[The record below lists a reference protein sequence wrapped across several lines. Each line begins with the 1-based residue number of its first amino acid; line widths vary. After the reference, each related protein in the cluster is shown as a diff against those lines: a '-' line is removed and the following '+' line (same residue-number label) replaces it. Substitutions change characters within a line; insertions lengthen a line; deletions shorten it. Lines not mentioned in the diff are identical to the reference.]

1 MPASQQQ
8 EQERVRIGELSR
20 RTGVQPNTIRAW
32 QRRYGLVEP
41 QRTSK
46 GYRLYSSADEE
57 VIRAMRELTAKG
69 VAAAEAAALARR
81 GAEEPPA
88 TSSGALDPA
97 AQARRLRRALEAFD
111 EEEANAVLDECLAG
125 LSLARIVEDV
135 IPAAMAAIGSRWQ
148 DGEATV
154 AQEHFASSIV
164 RGRLLG
170 LARGWGT
177 GAGPL
182 ALLACLPGELHDL
195 GLIAF
200 GLSLHQ
206 RGWRIAY
213 LGADTPLDTL
223 DDAVDRLRPRVVVLS
238 ASDPGRL
245 AAVAEELRL
254 LALRVPVSVGGRGAA
269 ASTIEDVSI
278 LDGIASSEAFDRFRS
293 PRADM

>member
-1 MPASQQQ
+1 MSAHPQQKL
-8 EQERVRIGELSR
+8 ERVRIGELSR
-20 RTGVQPNTIRAW
+20 RTGVQADTIRAW
-32 QRRYGLVEP
+32 ERRYGLVEP

-46 GYRLYSSADEE
+46 GYRLYSSADED

-81 GAEEPPA
+81 GAEAPPVP
-88 TSSGALDPA
+88 SSGALDPA

-111 EEEANAVLDECLAG
+111 EEEANAILDECLAG
-125 LSLARIVEDV
+125 LSLARVVEDV
-135 IPAAMAAIGSRWQ
+135 IPAAMAEIGSRWQ
-148 DGEATV
+148 DGQATV
-154 AQEHFASSIV
+154 AQEHFASSVV

-170 LARGWGT
+170 LARGWGA

-200 GLSLHQ
+200 GLSLRQ

-223 DDAVDRLRPRVVVLS
+223 DDAVIASDRGWSSSRLRS
-238 ASDPGRL
+238 QGASPPPPKSCVSL
-245 AAVAEELRL
+245 AR
-254 LALRVPVSVGGRGAA
+254 RVPVSVGGRAA
-269 ASTIEDVSI
+269 PASPIEGVSM
-278 LDGIASSEAFDRFRS
+278 LEGIASSEAFDRFRS
-293 PRADM
+293 P

>member
-1 MPASQQQ
+1 MSARPQQ

-20 RTGVQPNTIRAW
+20 RTGVHTDTIRVW
-32 QRRYGLVEP
+32 ERRYDLVEP

-46 GYRLYSSADEE
+46 GYRLYSSADED

-81 GAEEPPA
+81 GAEAPPPP
-88 TSSGALDPA
+88 SFGALDPTV
-97 AQARRLRRALEAFD
+97 QARRLRRALEAFD
-111 EEEANAVLDECLAG
+111 EEEANAILDECLAG
-125 LSLARIVEDV
+125 LSFARVVEDV
-135 IPAAMAAIGSRWQ
+135 IPAAMAEIGSRWQ
-148 DGEATV
+148 DGQATV
-154 AQEHFASSIV
+154 AQEHFASNVV

-170 LARGWGT
+170 LARGWGA

-200 GLSLHQ
+200 GLSLRQ

-223 DDAVDRLRPRVVVLS
+223 DDAVNRLRPRVVVLT
-238 ASDPGRL
+238 ASEPSRL
-245 AAVAEELRL
+245 AAVATELRA
-254 LALRVPVSVGGRGAA
+254 LAVRVPVSVGGRA
-269 ASTIEDVSI
+269 ASASPIAGVTMLES
-278 LDGIASSEAFDRFRS
+278 IASSEAFDRFRS
-293 PRADM
+293 V

>member
-1 MPASQQQ
+1 MSAHPQQD
-8 EQERVRIGELSR
+8 QERVRIGELSR
-20 RTGVQPNTIRAW
+20 RTGVQPDTIRAW

-46 GYRLYSSADEE
+46 GYRLYSSADED
-57 VIRAMRELTAKG
+57 VIRVMRDLTAKG

-81 GAEEPPA
+81 GAEAPPA
-88 TSSGALDPA
+88 PSFGALDPA

-111 EEEANAVLDECLAG
+111 EQEANAILDECLAG
-125 LSLARIVEDV
+125 LSLARVLEDV
-135 IPAAMAAIGSRWQ
+135 ITAAMAEIGSRWH

-154 AQEHFASSIV
+154 AQEHFASSVV

-170 LARGWGT
+170 LARGWGA

-200 GLSLHQ
+200 GLSFRQ

-223 DDAVDRLRPRVVVLS
+223 DDAVNRLRPRVVVLS
-238 ASDPGRL
+238 ASEPSRL
-245 AAVAEELRL
+245 AAVANELRS
-254 LALRVPVSVGGRGAA
+254 LAVRVPVSVGGRAAGALP
-269 ASTIEDVSI
+269 IEGVTR
-278 LDGIASSEAFDRFRS
+278 LKGIASSEDFDRLRS
-293 PRADM
+293 P

>member
-1 MPASQQQ
+1 MSAHPQQ
-8 EQERVRIGELSR
+8 EPERVRIGELSR
-20 RTGVQPNTIRAW
+20 RTGVQTDTIRAW
-32 QRRYGLVEP
+32 ERRYGLVEP

-57 VIRAMRELTAKG
+57 VIRAMCELTAKG

-81 GAEEPPA
+81 GAEAPPA
-88 TSSGALDPA
+88 PSSGALDPP

-111 EEEANAVLDECLAG
+111 EEEANATLDECLAG
-125 LSLARIVEDV
+125 LSLARVLEDV
-135 IPAAMAAIGSRWQ
+135 VPAAMAEIGSRWQ

-154 AQEHFASSIV
+154 AQEHFASSVV

-170 LARGWGT
+170 LARGWGA

-223 DDAVDRLRPRVVVLS
+223 DDAATRLRPQVVVVS
-238 ASDPGRL
+238 ASEPGRL
-245 AAVAEELRL
+245 AAVAKELRS
-254 LALRVPVSVGGRGAA
+254 LAMRVPVSVGGRAA
-269 ASTIEDVSI
+269 AALPIEGVTM
-278 LDGIASSEAFDRFRS
+278 LEGIASSRAFDQFRS
-293 PRADM
+293 P

>member
-1 MPASQQQ
+1 MSAHPQE

-20 RTGVQPNTIRAW
+20 RTGVHGDTIRAW
-32 QRRYGLVEP
+32 ERRYGLVKP

-81 GAEEPPA
+81 GAEAPPGP
-88 TSSGALDPA
+88 SLGALDPA

-111 EEEANAVLDECLAG
+111 EEEANAILDECLAG
-125 LSLARIVEDV
+125 LSMARVLEDV
-135 IPAAMAAIGSRWQ
+135 VPAAMAEIGSRWQ
-148 DGEATV
+148 DGQATV
-154 AQEHFASSIV
+154 AQEHFASSVV

-170 LARGWGT
+170 LGRGWGA

-200 GLSLHQ
+200 GLSLHR

-213 LGADTPLDTL
+213 LGADTPLETL
-223 DDAVDRLRPRVVVLS
+223 DDAVTRLRPQVVVVS
-238 ASDPGRL
+238 ASAPERL
-245 AAVAEELRL
+245 AGVAKELRS
-254 LALRVPVSVGGRGAA
+254 LAMRVPVSVGGRGAVA
-269 ASTIEDVSI
+269 LPIEGVTM
-278 LDGIASSEAFDRFRS
+278 LEGIASSQAFDRFRS
-293 PRADM
+293 P

>member
-1 MPASQQQ
+1 MSAHPQQNL
-8 EQERVRIGELSR
+8 ERVRIGELSR
-20 RTGVQPNTIRAW
+20 RTGVQADTIRAW
-32 QRRYGLVEP
+32 ERRYGLVEP

-46 GYRLYSSADEE
+46 GYRLYSSADED
-57 VIRAMRELTAKG
+57 VIRAMRELTARG

-81 GAEEPPA
+81 GAEAAPVP
-88 TSSGALDPA
+88 SSGALDPA

-111 EEEANAVLDECLAG
+111 EEEANAILDECLAG
-125 LSLARIVEDV
+125 LSLARVVEDV
-135 IPAAMAAIGSRWQ
+135 IPAAMAEIGSRWQ
-148 DGEATV
+148 DGQATV
-154 AQEHFASSIV
+154 AQEHFASSVV

-170 LARGWGT
+170 LARGWGA

-200 GLSLHQ
+200 GLSLRQ

-238 ASDPGRL
+238 ASEPRRL
-245 AAVAEELRL
+245 AAAAEELRL
-254 LALRVPVSVGGRGAA
+254 LARRVPVSVGGRAA
-269 ASTIEDVSI
+269 PASPIEGVSM
-278 LDGIASSEAFDRFRS
+278 LEGTASSEAFDRFRS
-293 PRADM
+293 P

>member
-1 MPASQQQ
+1 MSAHPQQ

-20 RTGVQPNTIRAW
+20 RTGVQPDTIRAW

-46 GYRLYSSADEE
+46 GYRLYSSADED
-57 VIRAMRELTAKG
+57 VIRAMRDLTAKG

-81 GAEEPPA
+81 GAEAPPA
-88 TSSGALDPA
+88 SSFGALDPA

-111 EEEANAVLDECLAG
+111 EQEANAILDECLAG
-125 LSLARIVEDV
+125 LSLARVLEDV
-135 IPAAMAAIGSRWQ
+135 ITAAMAEIGSRWH

-154 AQEHFASSIV
+154 AQEHFASSVV

-170 LARGWGT
+170 LARGWGA

-200 GLSLHQ
+200 GLSLRE

-223 DDAVDRLRPRVVVLS
+223 DDAVNRLRPRVVVLS
-238 ASDPGRL
+238 ASEPSRL
-245 AAVAEELRL
+245 AAVANELRS
-254 LALRVPVSVGGRGAA
+254 LAVRVPVSVGGRVAA
-269 ASTIEDVSI
+269 ALPIEGVTR
-278 LDGIASSEAFDRFRS
+278 LKGIASSEDFDRLRS
-293 PRADM
+293 P

>member
-1 MPASQQQ
+1 MSAHPQQ

-20 RTGVQPNTIRAW
+20 RTGVQPDTIRAW

-46 GYRLYSSADEE
+46 GYRLYSSADED
-57 VIRAMRELTAKG
+57 VIRAMRDLTAKG

-81 GAEEPPA
+81 GAEAPPA
-88 TSSGALDPA
+88 PSFGALDPA

-111 EEEANAVLDECLAG
+111 EEEANAILDECLAG
-125 LSLARIVEDV
+125 LSLARVLEDV
-135 IPAAMAAIGSRWQ
+135 ITAAMAEIGSRWH

-154 AQEHFASSIV
+154 AQEHFASSVV

-170 LARGWGT
+170 LARGWGA

-200 GLSLHQ
+200 GLSLRQ

-223 DDAVDRLRPRVVVLS
+223 DDAVNRLRPRVVVLS
-238 ASDPGRL
+238 ASEPSRL
-245 AAVAEELRL
+245 AAVANELRS
-254 LALRVPVSVGGRGAA
+254 LAVRVPVSVGGRAA
-269 ASTIEDVSI
+269 AALPIEGVTR
-278 LDGIASSEAFDRFRS
+278 LKGIASSEDFDRLRS
-293 PRADM
+293 P

>member
-1 MPASQQQ
+1 MSAHPQQ

-20 RTGVQPNTIRAW
+20 RTGVQPDTIRAW

-46 GYRLYSSADEE
+46 GYRLYSSADED
-57 VIRAMRELTAKG
+57 VIRAMRDLTAKG

-81 GAEEPPA
+81 GAEAPPA
-88 TSSGALDPA
+88 PSFGALDPA

-111 EEEANAVLDECLAG
+111 EQEANAILDECLAG
-125 LSLARIVEDV
+125 LSLARVLEDV
-135 IPAAMAAIGSRWQ
+135 ITAAMAEIGSRWH

-154 AQEHFASSIV
+154 AQEHFASSVV

-170 LARGWGT
+170 LARGWGA

-200 GLSLHQ
+200 GLSLRQ

-223 DDAVDRLRPRVVVLS
+223 DDAVNRLRPRVVVLS
-238 ASDPGRL
+238 ASEPSRL
-245 AAVAEELRL
+245 AAVANELRS
-254 LALRVPVSVGGRGAA
+254 LAVRVPVSVGGRAA
-269 ASTIEDVSI
+269 AALPIEGVTR
-278 LDGIASSEAFDRFRS
+278 LKGIASSEDFDRLRS
-293 PRADM
+293 P

>member
-1 MPASQQQ
+1 MSAHPQQD
-8 EQERVRIGELSR
+8 QERVRIGELSR
-20 RTGVQPNTIRAW
+20 RTGVQPDTIRAW

-46 GYRLYSSADEE
+46 GYRLYSSADED
-57 VIRAMRELTAKG
+57 VIRAMRDLTAKG

-81 GAEEPPA
+81 GAEAPPA
-88 TSSGALDPA
+88 PSLGALDPA

-111 EEEANAVLDECLAG
+111 EQEANAILDECLAG
-125 LSLARIVEDV
+125 LSLARVLEDV
-135 IPAAMAAIGSRWQ
+135 ITAAMAEIGSRWH

-154 AQEHFASSIV
+154 AQEHFASSVV

-170 LARGWGT
+170 LARGWGA

-200 GLSLHQ
+200 GLSLRQ

-223 DDAVDRLRPRVVVLS
+223 DDAVNRLRPRVVVLS
-238 ASDPGRL
+238 ASEPSRL
-245 AAVAEELRL
+245 AAVANELRS
-254 LALRVPVSVGGRGAA
+254 LAVRVPVSVGGRAA
-269 ASTIEDVSI
+269 GLAHRGRD
-278 LDGIASSEAFDRFRS
+278 EAQGHRLE
-293 PRADM
+293 

>member
-1 MPASQQQ
+1 MSAHRPQQ

-20 RTGVQPNTIRAW
+20 RTGVQADTIRAW
-32 QRRYGLVEP
+32 ERRYGLVDP
-41 QRTSK
+41 KRSSK

-57 VIRAMRELTAKG
+57 VIGAMRELTAKG

-81 GAEEPPA
+81 GAEAPA
-88 TSSGALDPA
+88 APSLGALDPA

-111 EEEANAVLDECLAG
+111 EEEANAILDECLAG
-125 LSLARIVEDV
+125 LSQAKVLADIV
-135 IPAAMAAIGSRWQ
+135 PAAMAEIGSRWQ

-154 AQEHFASSIV
+154 AQEHFASSVV

-182 ALLACLPGELHDL
+182 ALLACIPGELHDL

-206 RGWRIAY
+206 RGWRIAF
-213 LGADTPLDTL
+213 LGADTPLETL
-223 DDAVDRLRPRVVVLS
+223 DDAVTRLRPRVVVVS
-238 ASDPGRL
+238 ASEPGRL
-245 AAVAEELRL
+245 EAVADELSS
-254 LALRVPVSVGGRGAA
+254 LAIRVPIAVGGRAA
-269 ASTIEDVSI
+269 AALPIEGVTV
-278 LDGIASSEAFDRFRS
+278 LEGIGSSKAFDRFRS
-293 PRADM
+293 P

>member
-1 MPASQQQ
+1 MSAHPQ

-20 RTGVQPNTIRAW
+20 RTGVQADTIRAW
-32 QRRYGLVEP
+32 ERRYGLVEP
-41 QRTSK
+41 RRTSK

-57 VIRAMRELTAKG
+57 VVRAMRELTAKG

-81 GAEEPPA
+81 SAEAPPA
-88 TSSGALDPA
+88 SLGALDPA
-97 AQARRLRRALEAFD
+97 AQAHRLRRALEAFD
-111 EEEANAVLDECLAG
+111 EEEANAILDECLAG
-125 LSLARIVEDV
+125 LSLARILDDIV
-135 IPAAMAAIGSRWQ
+135 PAAMAEIGSRWR

-154 AQEHFASSIV
+154 AQEHFASSVV

-170 LARGWGT
+170 LARGWGA

-200 GLSLHQ
+200 GLSLRQ

-213 LGADTPLDTL
+213 LGADTPLETL
-223 DDAVDRLRPRVVVLS
+223 DGATTRLRPRVVVVS
-238 ASDPGRL
+238 ASEPERL
-245 AAVAEELRL
+245 AAVAKELRA
-254 LALRVPVSVGGRGAA
+254 LAMRVPVSVGGRAA
-269 ASTIEDVSI
+269 AALPVEGVTA

-293 PRADM
+293 P

>member
-1 MPASQQQ
+1 MSAHPQQKL
-8 EQERVRIGELSR
+8 ERVRIGELSR
-20 RTGVQPNTIRAW
+20 RTGVQADTIRAW
-32 QRRYGLVEP
+32 ERRYGLVEP

-46 GYRLYSSADEE
+46 GYRLYSSADED
-57 VIRAMRELTAKG
+57 VIRAMRELTARG

-81 GAEEPPA
+81 GAEAAPVP
-88 TSSGALDPA
+88 SSGALDPA

-111 EEEANAVLDECLAG
+111 EEEANAILDECLAG
-125 LSLARIVEDV
+125 LSLARVVEDV
-135 IPAAMAAIGSRWQ
+135 IPAAMAEIGSRWQ
-148 DGEATV
+148 DGQATV
-154 AQEHFASSIV
+154 AQEHFASSVV

-170 LARGWGT
+170 LARGWGA

-200 GLSLHQ
+200 GLSLRQ

-238 ASDPGRL
+238 ASEPRRL
-245 AAVAEELRL
+245 AAAAEELRL
-254 LALRVPVSVGGRGAA
+254 LARRVPVSVGGRAA
-269 ASTIEDVSI
+269 PASPIEGVSM
-278 LDGIASSEAFDRFRS
+278 LEGTASSEAFDRFRS
-293 PRADM
+293 P

>member
-1 MPASQQQ
+1 MSARPEQ

-20 RTGVQPNTIRAW
+20 RTGVHADTIRVW
-32 QRRYGLVEP
+32 ERRYDLVEP

-46 GYRLYSSADEE
+46 GYRLYSSADED

-81 GAEEPPA
+81 GAEAPPPP
-88 TSSGALDPA
+88 SSGALDPA
-97 AQARRLRRALEAFD
+97 VQARRLRRALEAFD
-111 EEEANAVLDECLAG
+111 EEEANAILDECLAG
-125 LSLARIVEDV
+125 LSLARVVEDV
-135 IPAAMAAIGSRWQ
+135 IPAAMAEIGSRWQ
-148 DGEATV
+148 DGQTTI
-154 AQEHFASSIV
+154 AQEHFASNVV

-170 LARGWGT
+170 LARGWGA

-200 GLSLHQ
+200 GLSLRQ

-223 DDAVDRLRPRVVVLS
+223 DDAVNRLRPREVVLT
-238 ASDPGRL
+238 ASEPRRL
-245 AAVAEELRL
+245 AAFATELRA
-254 LALRVPVSVGGRGAA
+254 LAARVPVSVGGRA
-269 ASTIEDVSI
+269 ASASPIEGVTMLES
-278 LDGIASSEAFDRFRS
+278 IASTDTFDRFRS
-293 PRADM
+293 L